1 MKTLTCNLGPQFSYP
16 NFRFHFPS
24 LSRENP
30 NLLNFSHRKW
40 LYHPKILTLCSTI
53 TSDSLS
59 YGGWDDPRLGGGSVH
74 SGESNQLRNLDKR
87 YIFVY
92 LLGFVCALAISRVRV
107 SSTVAFPACVI
118 VFAVGFSIG
127 FVNGGHVSELSLI
140 GTTKRLNDEKIR
152 VSIKKL
158 RNLMDFLSGFDG
170 KINNLINGIRR
181 GIGSNHI
188 TVDDLESYIKVME
201 SFGLSNLKARS
212 VVEAC
217 TDTMLVENQ
226 EVERNLNQKLSRRN
240 KEVGETGFDLLQFIG
255 GLIRGNSV
263 VDEKVSSS
271 VFNDNLGNRN
281 AAISGYTR
289 NKLDMANEARRINLF
304 VHDQMKIADMGNSAK
319 RVLDR
324 EQYNN
329 QQISLKT
336 GHHNEVET
344 WASHDNFPDSVDFHV
359 NLKQM
364 KTEASFEQERILHK
378 TNGSYRE
385 DREKEIYKTHS
396 REEERLISE
405 DDPSHNSDI
414 GSFPS
419 STVSDD
425 IVFDSDLVLIQ
436 KRRKVL
442 KGLYDQV
449 TSKDEIAT
457 VLVNVSEE
465 CEELLVEAGGKY
477 RLALS
482 TDGNDTGALYNW
494 GLALSFCAQLI
505 ADIGPLSIV
514 PNTEAAV
521 DADKIFL
528 AAIDKFD
535 AMMSKS
541 NVYTPDALYRWGVAL
556 QQRSRLPP
564 GDSKEKVK
572 LLQQATRLYQ
582 DALDIDSDNLQVT
595 EALYSC
601 ISVLNFRR

>member
-1 MKTLTCNLGPQFSYP
+1 MEVTGRT
-16 NFRFHFPS
+16 
-24 LSRENP
+24 
-30 NLLNFSHRKW
+30 
-40 LYHPKILTLCSTI
+40 
-53 TSDSLS
+53 
-59 YGGWDDPRLGGGSVH
+59 
-74 SGESNQLRNLDKR
+74 
-87 YIFVY
+87 
-92 LLGFVCALAISRVRV
+92 
-107 SSTVAFPACVI
+107 
-118 VFAVGFSIG
+118 
-127 FVNGGHVSELSLI
+127 
-140 GTTKRLNDEKIR
+140 EK
-152 VSIKKL
+152 
-158 RNLMDFLSGFDG
+158 
-170 KINNLINGIRR
+170 
-181 GIGSNHI
+181 
-188 TVDDLESYIKVME
+188 
-201 SFGLSNLKARS
+201 
-212 VVEAC
+212 
-217 TDTMLVENQ
+217 
-226 EVERNLNQKLSRRN
+226 
-240 KEVGETGFDLLQFIG
+240 
-255 GLIRGNSV
+255 
-263 VDEKVSSS
+263 
-271 VFNDNLGNRN
+271 
-281 AAISGYTR
+281 
-289 NKLDMANEARRINLF
+289 
-304 VHDQMKIADMGNSAK
+304 
-319 RVLDR
+319 
-324 EQYNN
+324 
-329 QQISLKT
+329 
-336 GHHNEVET
+336 
-344 WASHDNFPDSVDFHV
+344 
-359 NLKQM
+359 
-364 KTEASFEQERILHK
+364 
-378 TNGSYRE
+378 
-385 DREKEIYKTHS
+385 KEIYKTHS

-425 IVFDSDLVLIQ
+425 IVFNRYLMEANAFLKEAQECLREGHAETVLYESAKLLYKATDMKPLLA

-505 ADIGPLSIV
+505 ADIGP
-514 PNTEAAV
+514 EAAV

-541 NVYTPDALYRWGVAL
+541 NVYTPDGT
-556 QQRSRLPP
+556 QRSRLPP

>member
-1 MKTLTCNLGPQFSYP
+1 MGPQFSYL
-16 NFRFHFPS
+16 NFRCHFPS

-74 SGESNQLRNLDKR
+74 SGESNQLRYLDKR

-92 LLGFVCALAISRVRV
+92 LLGFICALAISRVRV
-107 SSTVAFPACVI
+107 SSTIVFPACVI
-118 VFAVGFSIG
+118 VFSVGFSIG
-127 FVNGGHVSELSLI
+127 P
-140 GTTKRLNDEKIR
+140 NDKKIR

-188 TVDDLESYIKVME
+188 TVDDLESYIKVLE
-201 SFGLSNLKARS
+201 SIGLSNLNARS

-226 EVERNLNQKLSRRN
+226 EVERNLNQKLSRRK

-255 GLIRGNSV
+255 GLIRGTSV
-263 VDEKVSSS
+263 GLKHNKMRDSIKRDSNHVEV
-271 VFNDNLGNRN
+271 NDQSQGNRT

-289 NKLDMANEARRINLF
+289 YKLDM
-304 VHDQMKIADMGNSAK
+304 
-319 RVLDR
+319 
-324 EQYNN
+324 
-329 QQISLKT
+329 
-336 GHHNEVET
+336 
-344 WASHDNFPDSVDFHV
+344 
-359 NLKQM
+359 M

-385 DREKEIYKTHS
+385 NREKEIYKTHS

-419 STVSDD
+419 LTVSDD
-425 IVFDSDLVLIQ
+425 IVFNRYLMEANAFLKEARECLRVNGDEGHAESVLYESAKLLCKAIDMKPLSTGCGPVGKYLSSSWRTEIENQ
-436 KRRKVL
+436 RGKVL
-442 KGLYDQV
+442 KGL
-449 TSKDEIAT
+449 
-457 VLVNVSEE
+457 
-465 CEELLVEAGGKY
+465 LVEAGRKY

-482 TDGNDTGALYNW
+482 IDGNDTRALYNW
-494 GLALSFCAQLI
+494 GLALSFRAQLI
-505 ADIGPLSIV
+505 ADIGP
-514 PNTEAAV
+514 EAAV
-521 DADKIFL
+521 DVDKIFL
-528 AAIDKFD
+528 ATIDKFD
-535 AMMSKS
+535 ATMSKS
-541 NVYTPDALYRWGVAL
+541 NVYTSDALYRWGVAL
-556 QQRSRLPP
+556 QQRSRLRPR
-564 GDSKEKVK
+564 DSEEKAK

>member
-1 MKTLTCNLGPQFSYP
+1 MGPQFSYL
-16 NFRFHFPS
+16 NFRCHFPS

-74 SGESNQLRNLDKR
+74 SGESNQLRYLDKR

-92 LLGFVCALAISRVRV
+92 LLGFICALAISRVRV
-107 SSTVAFPACVI
+107 SSTIVFPACVI
-118 VFAVGFSIG
+118 VFSVGFSIG
-127 FVNGGHVSELSLI
+127 FVNGGHV
-140 GTTKRLNDEKIR
+140 
-152 VSIKKL
+152 
-158 RNLMDFLSGFDG
+158 
-170 KINNLINGIRR
+170 
-181 GIGSNHI
+181 
-188 TVDDLESYIKVME
+188 LESI
-201 SFGLSNLKARS
+201 GLSNLNARS

-226 EVERNLNQKLSRRN
+226 EVERNLNQKLSRRK

-255 GLIRGNSV
+255 GLIRG
-263 VDEKVSSS
+263 
-271 VFNDNLGNRN
+271 
-281 AAISGYTR
+281 T
-289 NKLDMANEARRINLF
+289 
-304 VHDQMKIADMGNSAK
+304 
-319 RVLDR
+319 
-324 EQYNN
+324 
-329 QQISLKT
+329 
-336 GHHNEVET
+336 
-344 WASHDNFPDSVDFHV
+344 SHDNFPDSVDFRV
-359 NLKQM
+359 DLKQM

-385 DREKEIYKTHS
+385 NREKEIYKTHS

-419 STVSDD
+419 LTVSDD
-425 IVFDSDLVLIQ
+425 IVFNSDLVLIQ
-436 KRRKVL
+436 KRGKVL
-442 KGLYDQV
+442 KGL
-449 TSKDEIAT
+449 
-457 VLVNVSEE
+457 
-465 CEELLVEAGGKY
+465 LVEAGRKY

-482 TDGNDTGALYNW
+482 IDGNDTRALYNW
-494 GLALSFCAQLI
+494 GLALNFRAQLI
-505 ADIGPLSIV
+505 ADIGP
-514 PNTEAAV
+514 EAAV
-521 DADKIFL
+521 DVDKIFL

-541 NVYTPDALYRWGVAL
+541 NVYTSDALYRWGVAL
-556 QQRSRLPP
+556 QQRSRLRPR
-564 GDSKEKVK
+564 DSEEKAK